1 MIRFEDFAANL
12 AIVEHSSI
20 EEQLSWLFALFD
32 IDGNKQIDKFELLEI
47 VRVCGTSADS
57 TFDY

>member
-1 MIRFEDFAANL
+1 MIRFEDFAASV

-32 IDGNKQIDKFELLEI
+32 IDGNKEIDKFELLEI
-47 VRVCGTSADS
+47 VRVCSNSIELKTA
-57 TFDY
+57 